1 MLLGVLAPVSSRVP
15 FFCDLSHAIL
25 AGVSIEPWC
34 DVSIVH
40 IALQIVLLMSA
51 SRADLSGAQ
60 RQ

>member
-15 FFCDLSHAIL
+15 FCDLSHAIL

-51 SRADLSGAQ
+51 S
-60 RQ
+60 

>member
-15 FFCDLSHAIL
+15 FCDLSHPIL